1 MPGRQRRAGGGRKRL
16 EDKDPDLRAALRG
29 LAEAATRGDPMAEVT
44 WCSLSLRELE
54 RQMAALGFWC
64 GKDAIARML
73 RAGRAT
79 ACRRWRRCWRGS
91 STRAAMIS
99 SGTSTR

>member
-1 MPGRQRRAGGGRKRL
+1 
-16 EDKDPDLRAALRG
+16 
-29 LAEAATRGDPMAEVT
+29 MAEVT

-73 RAGRAT
+73 RAEGYSLQAMAKVLEGKQHPGRDDQFRHVNAMI
-79 ACRRWRRCWRGS
+79 AQFEEAGKPAVSVDGKKRGS
-91 STRAAMIS
+91 
-99 SGTSTR
+99 